1 MRAINFYFFFFMI
14 LSSHPV
20 QANANFTIRA
30 TITTLAPCI
39 INGGRT
45 IEVSFGNDLF
55 VNRVETGEYRQPVGL
70 TLNCPGAR
78 NNSMLLYLKG
88 TPASFD
94 RNLLQTNIN
103 GLGIRLTG
111 DSKAFPINQP
121 LNFNYPNYPVLEAI
135 LEKENNIELN
145 TGEFTASATL
155 QVFYQ

>member
-1 MRAINFYFFFFMI
+1 
-14 LSSHPV
+14 
-20 QANANFTIRA
+20 
-30 TITTLAPCI
+30 
-39 INGGRT
+39 
-45 IEVSFGNDLF
+45 
-55 VNRVETGEYRQPVGL
+55 
-70 TLNCPGAR
+70 
-78 NNSMLLYLKG
+78 MLLYLKG